1 MAVADDYNRGADMTQ
16 MLEFDSIEVLF
27 DGRSILN
34 SVYMCCERGKIT
46 GLLGRNGCGKSTL
59 MKIVFGSMPFE
70 QKSVRINGHSL
81 GIHYLPK
88 KLIGYLPQSDLIPSY
103 LTIRKAF
110 ELFEADLEAV
120 SKYFPET
127 ITMVDLK
134 PRQLSGGYLRIF
146 EVMLILES
154 KSGFC
159 LLDEPFTGLTPLYV
173 EKVKQ
178 ILRSYKATK
187 GIVITDHM
195 HRHVTEIS
203 DTLYLL
209 AQGQTYHVHDP
220 RQLVS
225 LGYVSAL

>member
-1 MAVADDYNRGADMTQ
+1 MAVADDYNCVADMMNT
-16 MLEFDSIEVLF
+16 LEFDSIEVF
-27 DGRSILN
+27 FGGRSILK
-34 SVYMCCERGKIT
+34 SVYMRCERGKVT

-70 QKSVRINGHSL
+70 QKSVRINGESL

-88 KLIGYLPQSDLIPSY
+88 KLIGYLPQRDLIPAY

-120 SKYFPET
+120 SKHFPEV
-127 ITMVDLK
+127 ITMFDLK
-134 PRQLSGGYLRIF
+134 PGQLSGGYLRIF

-159 LLDEPFTGLTPLYV
+159 LLDEPFTGLTPIYV
-173 EKVKQ
+173 EKIKQ
-178 ILRSYKATK
+178 ILRSYKAKK

-209 AQGQTYHVHDP
+209 AQGQTYYVHDTE
-220 RQLVS
+220 QLVS
-225 LGYVSAL
+225 LGYVSSL